1 MARRPPFTGLIA
13 KLLRSGQGAMTET
26 GPTHPRSI
34 RTCYPQKATYIDTV
48 MNWSDCEVIER
59 DPNKVSGAWVFIGTR
74 VPVSA
79 LFDNLDS
86 GATVNEFLDWFP
98 GVTREQVDA
107 VLSFAS
113 KSLATA

>member
-1 MARRPPFTGLIA
+1 MFR
-13 KLLRSGQGAMTET
+13 
-26 GPTHPRSI
+26 
-34 RTCYPQKATYIDTV
+34 
-48 MNWSDCEVIER
+48 
-59 DPNKVSGAWVFIGTR
+59 GTR

-86 GATVNEFLDWFP
+86 GATVDEFLEWFP
-98 GVTREQVDA
+98 GVTKDQVDE